1 LISTR
6 LDEER
11 LYFKYQ
17 MEKMKV
23 NFEYES
29 MKLEKNF
36 KDKAMDVIKTLKIK
50 QLDKLILIVS
60 KLRGIQTRSKNNELV
75 SMFDVANETGSLAQ

>member
-1 LISTR
+1 MVSSK

-11 LYFKYQ
+11 LFFKYQ
-17 MEKMKV
+17 LEKLKV
-23 NFEYES
+23 NFEYET
-29 MKLEKNF
+29 MKQEKNF

-60 KLRGIQTRSKNNELV
+60 KLRGIQTRSKNNELMT
-75 SMFDVANETGSLAQ
+75 MFDVANETGVLA

>member
-1 LISTR
+1 
-6 LDEER
+6 
-11 LYFKYQ
+11 

-36 KDKAMDVIKTLKIK
+36 KDKAMEVIKTLKIK

-60 KLRGIQTRSKNNELV
+60 KLRGI
-75 SMFDVANETGSLAQ
+75 